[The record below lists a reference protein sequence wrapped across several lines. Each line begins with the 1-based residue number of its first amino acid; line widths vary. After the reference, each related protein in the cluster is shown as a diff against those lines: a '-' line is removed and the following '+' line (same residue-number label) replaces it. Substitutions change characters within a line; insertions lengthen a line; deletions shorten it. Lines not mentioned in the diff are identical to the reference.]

1 MKDRYPPVRQMTD
14 AQRIRAV
21 KEIFSTVTG
30 RYDFLNHLLSL
41 RRDIAWRRLAVRKMR
56 FLSTHRFLDV
66 ATGTA
71 DLAIEAARCYPTIH
85 VTGLDFVQT
94 MVNRGVIKIA
104 ERGLGGR
111 IHLLQGDALDLP
123 FPDHCFDSAAI
134 AFGIRNIPEK
144 HRVLQEMK
152 RVTVPGG
159 QVMVLEMTFPR
170 DSVLKGFYRLYLHRI
185 LPGIAR
191 AFSKNPAAY
200 EYLADSIDSFPSPE
214 AFTRMMGE
222 AGLTRIEKVSLDF
235 GITYLHT
242 GVNPELDQTPG
253 VKIKGI
259 V

>member
-1 MKDRYPPVRQMTD
+1 MTD

-41 RRDIAWRRLAVRKMR
+41 RRDIVWRRCAVRKMR
-56 FLSTHRFLDV
+56 FFCTYRFLDV

-71 DLAIEAARCYPTIH
+71 DLAIEAARTYPSIH
-85 VTGLDFVQT
+85 VTGLDFVRV
-94 MVNRGVIKIA
+94 MMNRGVIKIA

-111 IHLLQGDALDLP
+111 IHLLQSDALYLP
-123 FPDHCFDSAAI
+123 FPDHCFDSVAI
-134 AFGIRNIPEK
+134 AFGIRNIPDK

-170 DSVLKGFYRLYLHRI
+170 SSVLQGFYRLYLHRI
-185 LPGIAR
+185 LPTIAR

-200 EYLADSIDSFPSPE
+200 EYLADSIVNFPSPE
-214 AFTRMMGE
+214 AFGKMMEE
-222 AGLTRIEKVSLDF
+222 AGLVCVEKHSLDF

-242 GVNPELDQTPG
+242 GVNPDAD
-253 VKIKGI
+253 
-259 V
+259 